1 MQWEDGGLVMLERCA
16 LLDWMVHVNRRNI
29 GKSLSQTETVQSAL
43 SADAK
48 SL

>member
-1 MQWEDGGLVMLERCA
+1 MQWEDEGLVMLERCA
-16 LLDWMVHVNRRNI
+16 L
-29 GKSLSQTETVQSAL
+29 LSQTETVQSAL